1 MLPQAVSLIDD
12 GEVNHEIRR
21 RKNGEFD
28 NLGCVTMSVQAFR
41 FARRQIRHVKATERE
56 DTSQ

>member
-1 MLPQAVSLIDD
+1 VLPQAVSLIDD

-41 FARRQIRHVKATERE
+41 FARRQIRHVKAT
-56 DTSQ
+56 